1 MALNMNAAVKIK
13 ASVDGLSQITGLQK
27 SLGGVES
34 QSNRTGGA
42 LGRLRGMAGGA
53 MNALRMI
60 APAASIAGLVAMG
73 KRTLDA
79 ADALS
84 KMSQRTGV
92 AVPELAK
99 FQKAA
104 ALSDTSLEKVGKSL
118 GLLSKGMVAAQ
129 NGTGPAAEAFQKL
142 GINVTDANGK
152 LRSSG
157 DVMIDIAERFKNMPD
172 GAEKAAMAMQ
182 LFGKSGMD
190 LIPMLNMGG
199 EAIKKLGTNM
209 TQEFADKAAAFN
221 DRITTMQGKIGDLS
235 TRLTIALL
243 PAFEAVIGLVEKAL
257 DAFINL
263 PGPIQ
268 AVVGIVGA
276 LGVAFIALAPALAA
290 LSGLGA
296 VFSGIGAAIA
306 AANIGGLIAGWLPAI
321 ASIGP
326 TLLAVGKVLLAIFTG
341 PVGWVALAVAAGA
354 AIYAFR
360 DQIGQ
365 AFQAIGGML
374 QAGAAGF
381 KSMFIDP
388 VVAGF
393 TAVVQFVNANFVQPI
408 STAISGLV
416 QAIGNI
422 FQNVTQAITAPFQAA
437 FNAVRG
443 IVNQILNGIGSA
455 INSVIGAI
463 NSIIQG
469 ANRALARLNLPQIPT
484 LPQAQIPQ
492 FAKGGVV
499 SGPTIAMVGEG
510 GEPEY
515 IVPQSKASGFA
526 ANWMAGRRGAAAIP
540 AFANGGVIMPR
551 GAVPQFAEGGMV
563 TPGTAQV
570 SIQTGPVTQMDG
582 QNFVTTQDL
591 SRAVQSG
598 VQQTLAMLRNDI
610 GTRRA
615 VGIA

>member
-1 MALNMNAAVKIK
+1 MATMQALLKIK
-13 ASVDGLSQITGLQK
+13 ADVQGEGKVQ
-27 SLGGVES
+27 
-34 QSNRTGGA
+34 A
-42 LGRLRGMAGGA
+42 LGKSIGGLGSTAGRVSGSLTRLGAAGASA

-60 APAASIAGLVAMG
+60 APAASVAGLVAMG

-104 ALSDTSLEKVGKSL
+104 NLSDVSMEKVGKSL
-118 GLLSKGMVAAQ
+118 GLLSKGMVAAKD
-129 NGTGPAAEAFQKL
+129 GTGPAAEAFQKL

-199 EAIKKLGTNM
+199 EAIRKLGTNM

-290 LSGLGA
+290 LSGLGT

-365 AFQAIGGML
+365 AFQAIGGIL
-374 QAGAAGF
+374 QQAAAGF
-381 KSMFIDP
+381 KSMFVDP
-388 VVAGF
+388 VVQGF
-393 TAVVQFVNANFVQPI
+393 TAVVQFVTANFVQPI
-408 STAISGLV
+408 SNAISGLV
-416 QAIGNI
+416 QTIANI
-422 FQNVTQAITAPFQAA
+422 FQSVTRAITAPFEAA

-443 IVNQILNGIGSA
+443 IVNQILNGIGGAVNSVIRA
-455 INSVIGAI
+455 INSVIA
-463 NSIIQG
+463 G
-469 ANRALARLNLPQIPT
+469 ANRALARLKMPQIPT

-515 IVPQSKASGFA
+515 IIPQSKMAKASMNFL
-526 ANWMAGRRGAAAIP
+526 AGARG
-540 AFANGGVIMPR
+540 
-551 GAVPQFAEGGMV
+551 GAVVPRFAEGGVVM
-563 TPGTAQV
+563 PSSAQV

-582 QNFVTTQDL
+582 TQYVTTQDM
-591 SRAVQSG
+591 SRAVQAG
-598 VQQTLAMLRNDI
+598 VNQTLALLRNDI